1 MNKPLYQI
9 EQEYIELATLLEQ
22 EELTPEIETALAIN
36 QAELQGKAVA
46 YAYVI
51 KQAEHD
57 VEAIKAEIAR
67 LQALAKSE
75 EKKADRLKA
84 AISNAMQYFEIT
96 EVKTPLI
103 KLSFRTSKRCVSDG
117 VAFTLADRFTTL
129 VPESR
134 KPNLTAIKAAIES
147 GEDVQGYKIE
157 TINNLQIK

>member
-1 MNKPLYQI
+1 MKKSLYQI
-9 EQEYIELATLLEQ
+9 EAEYLELANQLEQ
-22 EELTPEIETALAIN
+22 DELTPEIETALAIS

-51 KQAEHD
+51 KEEEHD
-57 VEAIKAEIAR
+57 VEYIKSEMAR
-67 LQALAKSE
+67 LQALVKSK
-75 EKKADRLKA
+75 EKKIDRLKS
-84 AISNAMQYFEIT
+84 AISQAMQYFDIQ
-96 EVKTPLI
+96 EVKTALI

-117 VAFTLADRFTTL
+117 VAFTLEDRFTTL

>member
-9 EQEYIELATLLEQ
+9 EKEYIELATLLEQ

-51 KQAEHD
+51 KEDEHD
-57 VEAIKAEIAR
+57 IEYIKSEMAR
-67 LQALAKSE
+67 LQALVKSK
-75 EKKADRLKA
+75 EKKIDRMKN
-84 AISNAMQYFEIT
+84 AISQAMQYFEIT

-147 GEDVQGYKIE
+147 GEDVQGYRVE
-157 TINNLQIK
+157 TVQNLQIR

>member
-22 EELTPEIETALAIN
+22 EELTPEIETALSIN

-57 VEAIKAEIAR
+57 IEAIKAEIAR

-84 AISNAMQYFEIT
+84 AVSQAMQFYGIQKVET
-96 EVKTPLI
+96 AML

-134 KPNLTAIKAAIES
+134 KPNLTAIKAAIED
-147 GEDVQGYKIE
+147 GEDVQGYRVE
-157 TINNLQIK
+157 VVQNLQIK

>member
-36 QAELQGKAVA
+36 QSEFQGKSVA

-51 KQAEHD
+51 KEDEHD
-57 VEAIKAEIAR
+57 IEYIKSEMAR
-67 LQALAKSE
+67 LQALVKSK
-75 EKKADRLKA
+75 EKKIDRMKN
-84 AISNAMQYFEIT
+84 AISQAMQYFEIT

-117 VAFTLADRFTTL
+117 VAFTLAERFTTL

>member
-1 MNKPLYQI
+1 MKKSLYQI
-9 EQEYIELATLLEQ
+9 EAEYLELANQLEQ
-22 EELTPEIETALAIN
+22 DELTPEIETALAIS

-51 KQAEHD
+51 KEEEHD
-57 VEAIKAEIAR
+57 VEYIKSEMAR
-67 LQALAKSE
+67 LQALVKSK
-75 EKKADRLKA
+75 EKKIDRLKS
-84 AISNAMQYFEIT
+84 AISQAMQYFDIQ
-96 EVKTPLI
+96 EVKTALI

-117 VAFTLADRFTTL
+117 VAFTLAERFTTL

>member
-22 EELTPEIETALAIN
+22 DELTPEIEYALAIN

-51 KQAEHD
+51 KESESNI
-57 VEAIKAEIAR
+57 EAIKAEIAR
-67 LQALAKSE
+67 LQALAKLE
-75 EKKADRLKA
+75 GKKAERLKT
-84 AISNAMQYFEIT
+84 AISNAMQYFDIQ

-103 KLSFRTSKRCVSDG
+103 KLSFRKSERCVSDG
-117 VAFTLADRFTTL
+117 VAFTLADRFTTFI
-129 VPESR
+129 PETR

-147 GEDVQGYKIE
+147 GEYVQGYKIE
-157 TINNLQIK
+157 VINNLQIK

>member
-9 EQEYIELATLLEQ
+9 QQEYIELATLLEQ
-22 EELTPEIETALAIN
+22 EELTPELENSVAIS

-51 KQAEHD
+51 KEEEHD
-57 VEAIKAEIAR
+57 VEYIKSEMAR
-67 LQALAKSE
+67 LQALVKSK
-75 EKKADRLKA
+75 EKKIDRLKY
-84 AISNAMQYFEIT
+84 AISQAMQYFEIT

-103 KLSFRTSKRCVSDG
+103 KLSFRTSKRCVNDG
-117 VAFTLADRFTTL
+117 VAFTLAERFTTL

>member
-1 MNKPLYQI
+1 MSKPLYQI

-57 VEAIKAEIAR
+57 FEAIKAEIAR

-75 EKKADRLKA
+75 EKKADRLKT
-84 AISNAMQYFEIT
+84 AISNAMQYFGIEQ
-96 EVKTPLI
+96 VKTPLI

-117 VAFTLADRFTTL
+117 VAFTLAERFTTL
-129 VPESR
+129 VPETR
-134 KPNLTAIKAAIES
+134 KPNITAIKAAIEN
-147 GEDVQGYKIE
+147 GEDVQGYRVE
-157 TINNLQIK
+157 VVQNLQIK

>member
-1 MNKPLYQI
+1 MNKSLYHI
-9 EQEYIELATLLEQ
+9 EQEYLDLANQLEQ
-22 EELTPEIETALAIN
+22 GELTAELETALAIN

-51 KQAEHD
+51 KDGFENINVID
-57 VEAIKAEIAR
+57 DEIIR
-67 LQALAKSE
+67 LQALNQSE
-75 EKKADRLKA
+75 QRKIDKLKA
-84 AISNAMQYFEIT
+84 AITQEMQYFEIT

-117 VAFTLADRFTTL
+117 VAFTLAERFTTL

>member
-1 MNKPLYQI
+1 
-9 EQEYIELATLLEQ
+9 
-22 EELTPEIETALAIN
+22 
-36 QAELQGKAVA
+36 
-46 YAYVI
+46 
-51 KQAEHD
+51 

-75 EKKADRLKA
+75 EKKSDRLKA
-84 AISNAMQYFEIT
+84 AISQAMQYFEIT

-117 VAFTLADRFTTL
+117 VAFTLDDRFTTL

>member
-9 EQEYIELATLLEQ
+9 EAEYLELAAQLEQ
-22 EELTPEIETALAIN
+22 EELTPEIENALAIN

-51 KQAEHD
+51 KDGLENINVID
-57 VEAIKAEIAR
+57 DEIIR
-67 LQALAKSE
+67 LQALKQSE
-75 EKKADRLKA
+75 QRKIDKLKG
-84 AISNAMQYFEIT
+84 AISQAMQYFEIT

-147 GEDVQGYKIE
+147 GEDVQGYRVE
-157 TINNLQIK
+157 VVQNLQIK